1 MKIVTAEPDRTH
13 NTQLCFFHF
22 TLSIRVIA
30 EVGSILPLFSVKQSY
45 LEILP
50 DTNTALD
57 TAIILAI
64 GYQ

>member
-13 NTQLCFFHF
+13 NKQLCFFHA
-22 TLSIRVIA
+22 TLSIRVVA
-30 EVGSILPLFSVKQSY
+30 EVGPILPLISVKRSY
-45 LEILP
+45 LEILS

-64 GYQ
+64 GCQ